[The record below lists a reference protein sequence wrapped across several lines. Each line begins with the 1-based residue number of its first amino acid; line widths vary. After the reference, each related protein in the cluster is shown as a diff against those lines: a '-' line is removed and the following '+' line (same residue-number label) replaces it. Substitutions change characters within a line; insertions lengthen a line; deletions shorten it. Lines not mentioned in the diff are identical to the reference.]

1 VKLNILKLKTN
12 MLQKYLQSVS
22 LMIVFVFCFSGC
34 INVIQKVKLNEDGS
48 GTMSI
53 RYWTESS
60 NVLGDELSGFGFSVE
75 KVDSNYTSANSE
87 PSDIR
92 IDKDITVD
100 SLSVVT
106 LNLMFKDI
114 NKLSEAIAFK
124 KIKTSFVNGKE
135 FKYVLLQDTVNAKG
149 FKINEYLLYHEFE
162 LPGDVIYT
170 NGNINENVVCWK
182 NSIVDLMYDI
192 EMVAIFK

>member
-1 VKLNILKLKTN
+1 MLLKF
-12 MLQKYLQSVS
+12 LQSVS

-53 RYWTESS
+53 RYWTKSS

-106 LNLMFKDI
+106 LNLMFKEI
-114 NKLSEAIAFK
+114 NKLSEAAAFK
-124 KIKTSFVNGKE
+124 NIKASLVEGNEGKE
-135 FKYVLLQDTVNAKG
+135 FKYVLLQNQVAIHKEM
-149 FKINEYLLYHEFE
+149 KEYFLFFEFE
-162 LPGDVIYT
+162 FLGDVIYA
-170 NGNINENVVCWK
+170 NGNVNKNIVFWK
-182 NSIVDLMYDI
+182 NTVADLMNNI
-192 EMVAIFK
+192 EMIATVKLK